1 MLPIQLTVPPA
12 VEAPALPVRLIVS
25 ERLSS
30 ASYKAH
36 RVDDSEKFTIIRQE
50 NDGFPE
56 LGLGLCMGEDRA
68 HRFLDWWVAN
78 DRRVQVLLTNI
89 QLQLPVNYNLVD
101 LMIEAAQEC

>member
-12 VEAPALPVRLIVS
+12 VETPALPVRLIVS

-36 RVDDSEKFTIIRQE
+36 RVDDTDKFTILRQE
-50 NDGFPE
+50 NDGYPE
-56 LGLGLCMGEDRA
+56 LSLGTCTGEGRA
-68 HRFLDWWVAN
+68 HRFLDWWVVN
-78 DRRVQVLLTNI
+78 DRRVQVLLTKI
-89 QLQLPVNYNLVD
+89 QLQLPVNYNMVD